1 MESQQDIVDL
11 TINDDDDCFF
21 LTEPSETAANSLKMN
36 GMEGNKETAK
46 QNHEDV
52 SVCGSEDGESVYG
65 SEDGEINAKQNQEDD
80 TFSVYGSEDGE
91 ITAKQNQE
99 DDTFSVYGS
108 EDGEIAAKQ
117 NQEDDTL
124 SVYGS
129 EDGEIAAKQNQED
142 DTLSVYGSKDGEI
155 ATEEKE
161 EESKK
166 IIFKRIWSNFRK
178 KPRKA
183 TPQSAAFDVYSC
195 SHKTIYPGQ
204 MERFSLGFKMKMPKG
219 YCAKI
224 YGRLGMT
231 VKHGIHLAGGISII
245 DGDFRGPISICLKNS
260 HRSCPYEFQVNDRVA
275 QMMIERVDDFEW
287 IEGTEDDFK
296 IEGVSENASE
306 GQCGRKRIRNL
317 EGFGSTGI

>member
-21 LTEPSETAANSLKMN
+21 LTEPSETVANSLKMN

-80 TFSVYGSEDGE
+80 TLSVYGSEDGESVYGSEDGE
-91 ITAKQNQE
+91 IAAKQNQE

-124 SVYGS
+124 KIYGS
-129 EDGEIAAKQNQED
+129 EDGEIVTDKE
-142 DTLSVYGSKDGEI
+142 
-155 ATEEKE
+155 EEKE

-166 IIFKRIWSNFRK
+166 IIFKRIWSNFGK

-183 TPQSAAFDVYSC
+183 MPQSAAFDVYSC

-224 YGRLGMT
+224 YGRSGMT
-231 VKHGIHLAGGISII
+231 VKHGIHLAGGVSII
-245 DGDFRGPISICLKNS
+245 DRDFRGPIRIFASKTHTDPAHTKSKSMTGSLK
-260 HRSCPYEFQVNDRVA
+260 
-275 QMMIERVDDFEW
+275 
-287 IEGTEDDFK
+287 
-296 IEGVSENASE
+296 
-306 GQCGRKRIRNL
+306 
-317 EGFGSTGI
+317 

>member
-21 LTEPSETAANSLKMN
+21 LTEPSEMANSLKMN

-52 SVCGSEDGESVYG
+52 SVCGSEDG
-65 SEDGEINAKQNQEDD
+65 K
-80 TFSVYGSEDGE
+80 SVYGSEDGE

-99 DDTFSVYGS
+99 DDTLSVYGS
-108 EDGEIAAKQ
+108 EDGEITAKQ

-129 EDGEIAAKQNQED
+129 EDGEIATDKE
-142 DTLSVYGSKDGEI
+142 
-155 ATEEKE
+155 EEKE

-166 IIFKRIWSNFRK
+166 IIFKRIWSHFGK

-183 TPQSAAFDVYSC
+183 MPQSAAFNVYSC
-195 SHKTIYPGQ
+195 SHKIIYPGQ
-204 MERFSLGFKMKMPKG
+204 MERFSLGFKMKRPKG

-224 YGRLGMT
+224 YRRSGMT
-231 VKHGIHLAGGISII
+231 VKHGIHLAGGVSII
-245 DGDFRGPISICLKNS
+245 DRDFRGPISICLKNS
-260 HRSCPYEFQVNDRVA
+260 HRSCPYEIKVNDWVA

-287 IEGTEDDFK
+287 IEGIEDDFK

-306 GQCGRKRIRNL
+306 AQRGRKRIRNL

>member
-1 MESQQDIVDL
+1 MESQQDIIDL

-36 GMEGNKETAK
+36 GMEGNKKTAK

-80 TFSVYGSEDGE
+80 T
-91 ITAKQNQE
+91 
-99 DDTFSVYGS
+99 
-108 EDGEIAAKQ
+108 
-117 NQEDDTL
+117 L

-142 DTLSVYGSKDGEI
+142 DTFSVYGSEDSEIAAKQNQEDDTLSVYGSEDGEI

-166 IIFKRIWSNFRK
+166 IIFKRIWSNFGK

-183 TPQSAAFDVYSC
+183 MPQSAAFDVYSC

-224 YGRLGMT
+224 YGRSGMT
-231 VKHGIHLAGGISII
+231 VKHGINLAGGVSII

-260 HRSCPYEFQVNDRVA
+260 HRSCPYEIKVNDRVA

-306 GQCGRKRIRNL
+306 AQCGRKRIRNL

>member
-1 MESQQDIVDL
+1 MESQQDIIDL

-21 LTEPSETAANSLKMN
+21 LTEPSEMANSLKMN

-46 QNHEDV
+46 QNHEDA

-65 SEDGEINAKQNQEDD
+65 SED
-80 TFSVYGSEDGE
+80 SE
-91 ITAKQNQE
+91 IT
-99 DDTFSVYGS
+99 V
-108 EDGEIAAKQ
+108 KQ

-129 EDGEIAAKQNQED
+129 EDSESVNGLEDGEIAAKQNQED
-142 DTLSVYGSKDGEI
+142 NTLSVYGSEDGKI
-155 ATEEKE
+155 VTDKEEEQE

-183 TPQSAAFDVYSC
+183 MPQSAAFNVYSC

-224 YGRLGMT
+224 YGRSGMT
-231 VKHGIHLAGGISII
+231 VKHGIHLAGGVSII
-245 DGDFRGPISICLKNS
+245 DGDFRGPISICLQNS
-260 HRSCPYEFQVNDRVA
+260 HRSCPYEIKVNDRVA
-275 QMMIERVDDFEW
+275 QMMIERVDDFER

>member
-21 LTEPSETAANSLKMN
+21 LTEPSETVANSLKMN

-65 SEDGEINAKQNQEDD
+65 TEDGEINAKQNQEDD
-80 TFSVYGSEDGE
+80 TLSVYGSEDGESVYGSEDGE
-91 ITAKQNQE
+91 IAAKQNQE

-124 SVYGS
+124 SIYGS
-129 EDGEIAAKQNQED
+129 EDSEIVTDKE
-142 DTLSVYGSKDGEI
+142 
-155 ATEEKE
+155 EEKE

-166 IIFKRIWSNFRK
+166 IIFKRIWSNFGK

-183 TPQSAAFDVYSC
+183 TPQSAAFNVYSC

-224 YGRLGMT
+224 YGRSGMT
-231 VKHGIHLAGGISII
+231 VKHGIHLAGGVFII

-260 HRSCPYEFQVNDRVA
+260 HRSCPYEIKVNDQVA

-296 IEGVSENASE
+296 TEGVSENASE
-306 GQCGRKRIRNL
+306 AQCGRKRMRNL
-317 EGFGSTGI
+317 EGFRSTGI

>member
-80 TFSVYGSEDGE
+80 TLSVYGSEDIE
-91 ITAKQNQE
+91 
-99 DDTFSVYGS
+99 SVYGL
-108 EDGEIAAKQ
+108 EDSEIAAKQ

-124 SVYGS
+124 SIYGS
-129 EDGEIAAKQNQED
+129 EDGEIVTDKE
-142 DTLSVYGSKDGEI
+142 
-155 ATEEKE
+155 EEKE

-166 IIFKRIWSNFRK
+166 IIFKRIWSNFGK

-195 SHKTIYPGQ
+195 SHKIIYPGQ

-224 YGRLGMT
+224 YGRSGMT
-231 VKHGIHLAGGISII
+231 VKHGIHLAGGVSII
-245 DGDFRGPISICLKNS
+245 DRDFRGPISICLKNS
-260 HRSCPYEFQVNDRVA
+260 H
-275 QMMIERVDDFEW
+275 
-287 IEGTEDDFK
+287 
-296 IEGVSENASE
+296 
-306 GQCGRKRIRNL
+306 
-317 EGFGSTGI
+317 

>member
-21 LTEPSETAANSLKMN
+21 LTEPSEMADSLKMN

-46 QNHEDV
+46 QNHKDV

-65 SEDGEINAKQNQEDD
+65 SEDGEITAKQNQEDDTFSVYGSEDGEITAKQNQEDD

-124 SVYGS
+124 SIYGS
-129 EDGEIAAKQNQED
+129 EDGEIVTDKE
-142 DTLSVYGSKDGEI
+142 
-155 ATEEKE
+155 EEKE

-166 IIFKRIWSNFRK
+166 IIFKRIWSNFGK

-183 TPQSAAFDVYSC
+183 MPQSVAFDVYSC
-195 SHKTIYPGQ
+195 SHKTIYLGQ

-224 YGRLGMT
+224 YGRSGMT
-231 VKHGIHLAGGISII
+231 VKHGIW
-245 DGDFRGPISICLKNS
+245 
-260 HRSCPYEFQVNDRVA
+260 QVA
-275 QMMIERVDDFEW
+275 FP
-287 IEGTEDDFK
+287 
-296 IEGVSENASE
+296 
-306 GQCGRKRIRNL
+306 
-317 EGFGSTGI
+317 

>member
-11 TINDDDDCFF
+11 TINDDDDDCFF
-21 LTEPSETAANSLKMN
+21 LTETSEMAANSLKMN
-36 GMEGNKETAK
+36 GMEGNKKTAK

-80 TFSVYGSEDGE
+80 TLSVYGSDESVYGSEDGE

-129 EDGEIAAKQNQED
+129 EDGEI
-142 DTLSVYGSKDGEI
+142 V
-155 ATEEKE
+155 TEEKE

-166 IIFKRIWSNFRK
+166 IIFKRIWSNLGK

-195 SHKTIYPGQ
+195 SHKAIYPGQ

-224 YGRLGMT
+224 YGRSGMT
-231 VKHGIHLAGGISII
+231 VKHGIHLAGGVSII

-260 HRSCPYEFQVNDRVA
+260 HRSCPYEIKVNDWVT

-287 IEGTEDDFK
+287 IEGTEEDFK

-306 GQCGRKRIRNL
+306 AQCGRKRIRNL

>member
-11 TINDDDDCFF
+11 TINNDDDRFF
-21 LTEPSETAANSLKMN
+21 LTEPSKTAANSLKMN
-36 GMEGNKETAK
+36 GMGGNKKTAK

-65 SEDGEINAKQNQEDD
+65 SEDREINAKQNQEDD
-80 TFSVYGSEDGE
+80 TSSVYGSEDGE

-99 DDTFSVYGS
+99 DDTLSVYGSDESVYGSEDGEITAKQNQEHDIFSVYGS
-108 EDGEIAAKQ
+108 EDGEI
-117 NQEDDTL
+117 
-124 SVYGS
+124 
-129 EDGEIAAKQNQED
+129 
-142 DTLSVYGSKDGEI
+142 
-155 ATEEKE
+155 
-161 EESKK
+161 ESKK
-166 IIFKRIWSNFRK
+166 IIFKRIWPKFRK

-224 YGRLGMT
+224 YGRSGVT
-231 VKHGIHLAGGISII
+231 VKHGIHLAGGVSII
-245 DGDFRGPISICLKNS
+245 DGNFSGPISICLKNS
-260 HRSCPYEFQVNDRVA
+260 HESRPYEIKVNDRVT
-275 QMMIERVDDFEW
+275 QMMIERVDDFQW

-296 IEGVSENASE
+296 IEEEVSENASE
-306 GQCGRKRIRNL
+306 AQCGRKRMRKL
-317 EGFGSTGI
+317 EGFRSTGI